1 MVAFGAGGLAQYL
14 GFRRFLGARL
24 HDEDLELRRGA
35 LVRWAGF
42 AIAWQLFVIVADV
55 AWVVPFAAG
64 HARGYLWAAP
74 PIGLLLGTALP
85 LQVVV
90 VAIMRANRARS

>member
-1 MVAFGAGGLAQYL
+1 M
-14 GFRRFLGARL
+14 
-24 HDEDLELRRGA
+24 
-35 LVRWAGF
+35 
-42 AIAWQLFVIVADV
+42 IVADI